1 VNSDQRLADYD
12 NPLVREIAERLISDA
27 NTVREKLYRLFHYVR
42 DDIKFGF
49 PRDGDLVKASG
60 TIRLG
65 KGQCNT
71 KGTLLLALCKA
82 VGIPARIHFSS
93 IKKEIQRGLFTG
105 LGYKLI
111 PPLLSHSWIE
121 VDVDGKW
128 RRIDSY
134 INDEEYYLAAKS
146 ALKNKGW
153 DTGYSVSCPGGE
165 CSCDFN
171 IDEEVFVQMGAVV
184 GDHGVWDDPVDYYA
198 TDRYQNRPNT
208 MKLILY
214 RLLIWRVNR
223 RVDSLRRGYM

>member
-1 VNSDQRLADYD
+1 VNSDQKLADYD
-12 NPLVREIAERLISDA
+12 NSLVRETAERLISDA
-27 NTVREKLYRLFHYVR
+27 NTVRERLYRLFHYVR

-82 VGIPARIHFSS
+82 VGIPTRIHFSS

-121 VDVDGKW
+121 VDVNEKW

-198 TDRYQNRPNT
+198 TDQYQNRPNT
-208 MKLILY
+208 IKLILY

-223 RVDSLRRGYM
+223 RVESMRRGYM

>member
-1 VNSDQRLADYD
+1 MNSDQRLADYD
-12 NPLVREIAERLISDA
+12 NSLVRETAERLISDA

-49 PRDGDLVKASG
+49 PRDGDLVKASR

-82 VGIPARIHFSS
+82 VGIPTRIHFSS

-198 TDRYQNRPNT
+198 TDQYQNRPKT
-208 MKLILY
+208 IKLILY
-214 RLLIWRVNR
+214 WLLICRVNR
-223 RVDSLRRGYM
+223 RVESMRRGYM